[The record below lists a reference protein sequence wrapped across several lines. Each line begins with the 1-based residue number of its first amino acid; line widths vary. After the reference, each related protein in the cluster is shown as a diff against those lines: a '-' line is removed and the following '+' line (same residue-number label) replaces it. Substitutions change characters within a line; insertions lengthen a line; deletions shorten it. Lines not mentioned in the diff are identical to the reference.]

1 MDFICFTE
9 HYLELPF
16 FFFFNVTKTLLMHEL
31 FVDIS
36 QAHPYKLQIQIMQ
49 YSLLKNKNFKK

>member
-1 MDFICFTE
+1 MDFICYTE

-16 FFFFNVTKTLLMHEL
+16 FFFYVTKTLLMHEL

-36 QAHPYKLQIQIMQ
+36 QAHPYKLQIQTMQ
-49 YSLLKNKNFKK
+49 YSLLKKN